1 MLLIGSSRN
10 DCPALVILRLGHNV
24 PSLLLDGDRK
34 ICGIMTAGDNWCRQ
48 SRAVKFSDPAL
59 SQIEPVSDLRSKPVN
74 ILEPPDN

>member
-24 PSLLLDGDRK
+24 HSLLLDGDRK